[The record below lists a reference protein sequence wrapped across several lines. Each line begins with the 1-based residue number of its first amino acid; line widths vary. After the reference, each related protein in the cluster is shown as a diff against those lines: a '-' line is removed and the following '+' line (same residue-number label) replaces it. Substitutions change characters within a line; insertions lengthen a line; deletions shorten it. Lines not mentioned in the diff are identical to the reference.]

1 MRLVGDMARAIDK
14 GVEFGAL
21 MQFEPRYDH
30 DLAQRY
36 PVVSVCQ
43 FDGRLFPGGVILE
56 ALVCH
61 EDSFDTIQ
69 SRFLQEG
76 RSPKKPREK

>member
-1 MRLVGDMARAIDK
+1 MTWGISGMRLVGDMAWAIDR

-36 PVVSVCQ
+36 PVASVCQ
-43 FDGRLFPGGVILE
+43 FDSRLFPGEVILE
-56 ALVCH
+56 AFVCH
-61 EDSFDTIQ
+61 EDTFDYIL
-69 SRFLQEG
+69 SRFL
-76 RSPKKPREK
+76 